1 MTPPARG
8 TARQKLLDAGEAVV
22 LERGYVAAS
31 VDAICERA
39 GVTKG
44 SFFHHFPTKEALGRE
59 LVLAFSARQG
69 GQFAEACDGIDDP
82 LDRIYCMVDLA
93 SGAADDPRMKGC
105 LVGTV
110 AQEVAETH
118 PELREVCD
126 QCFSGFAEHMGALF
140 QAAKEREC
148 PAADFDASGL
158 GRHFLSVVQGA
169 MLLFR
174 TTQDRSVIK
183 TSLAHFRTYLKGLY
197 GR

>member
-1 MTPPARG
+1 MTQAAKTSARE
-8 TARQKLLDAGEAVV
+8 KLLDAGEAVV

-44 SFFHHFPTKEALGRE
+44 SFFHHFPTKDALGRE
-59 LVLAFSARQG
+59 LVQRFAAKQG
-69 GQFAEACDGIDDP
+69 AQFGEACGAIEDP
-82 LDRIYCMVDLA
+82 LDRIYCMVDVAA
-93 SGAADDPRMKGC
+93 SAADDPNMKGC

-118 PELREVCD
+118 PELRAVCD
-126 QCFSGFAEHMGALF
+126 GCFSGFAERLGQDF
-140 QAAKEREC
+140 VAAKANEC
-148 PAADFDASGL
+148 PDADFDAEGL

-169 MLLFR
+169 LLLFR
-174 TTQDRSVIK
+174 TTKDASVIK
-183 TSLAHFRTYLKGLY
+183 TSVAHFRSYLKGLY